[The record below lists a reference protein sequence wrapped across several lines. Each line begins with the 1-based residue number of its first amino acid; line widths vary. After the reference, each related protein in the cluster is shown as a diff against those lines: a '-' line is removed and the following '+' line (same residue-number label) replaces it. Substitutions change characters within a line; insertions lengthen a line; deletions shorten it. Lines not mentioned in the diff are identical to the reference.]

1 MYNTG
6 REVVLTVK
14 FIQGSIRNKLIVFLL
29 IAIILPMIISIFIS
43 YMYTRESLKREFIRE
58 NLNTV
63 YQGKSSIQE
72 YLENINQV
80 SLKVY
85 KEIQEPDSL
94 YQVLSGKSRNYLM
107 DREISENIHSISKE
121 NNDIVQ
127 VYLHSNS
134 NQQSYLI
141 IDGFPK
147 RTNESNPPLKQI
159 DFPKNKVDPYIE
171 STHIAHNYGMNDFP
185 YAPKDKVITI
195 HRAIYKVPLKE
206 YLGYISIDI
215 NLDSIRTMSD
225 LLYSENSEDV
235 HLIDNSGKVIYSS
248 QENIIGSKLTDDW
261 AKLLQNK
268 QTSSG
273 YFESNNE
280 DFSGITIY
288 ETVRHFE
295 QEWVLAKRIPN
306 QVLYRNA
313 NQLVLINALV
323 VTVSLIIVIL
333 ATLYISLKLT
343 SPIKEL
349 ISSIKKIKLKNMK
362 LDINMKNTDEI
373 GILAQTIK
381 NMVGTID
388 NLIMKEYR
396 LEIANKDNQL
406 KALQA
411 QINPHFIYN
420 ILQSIGAL
428 ALQNNVP
435 KIYDLTSSLGKMM
448 RYTMNTSDPIVE
460 LSKEV
465 DEVKTY
471 LELQKQRFKQKL
483 IYNISI
489 TDDIKNL
496 SIPKMILQPLVENYF
511 KHGFEHIEKPGEIT
525 INIKIIHP
533 QLLLI
538 TVEDNGK
545 GIAPDRLL
553 FVQQKLN
560 EEKTN
565 ATRIDQSIGLS
576 NVLSRIQLYFN
587 QHAQI
592 EIANR
597 EPNGVKVTLQIP
609 LRKENKYESTN
620 CG

>member
-1 MYNTG
+1 M
-6 REVVLTVK
+6 K

-147 RTNESNPPLKQI
+147 RTNESNPPLKQK

-225 LLYSENSEDV
+225 LLYSENSEDIY
-235 HLIDNSGKVIYSS
+235 LIDNSGKVIYSS

-280 DFSGITIY
+280 NFSGITIY

-362 LDINMKNTDEI
+362 LDINTKSTDEI

-489 TDDIKNL
+489 ADDIKNL

-511 KHGFEHIEKPGEIT
+511 KHGFEQIEKPGEIS
-525 INIKIIHP
+525 INIKRIHP
-533 QLLLI
+533 QLLQI

-545 GIAPDRLL
+545 GIAPDRLR

-587 QHAQI
+587 QHAKI

>member
-6 REVVLTVK
+6 REVVLNVK

-147 RTNESNPPLKQI
+147 RTNESNPPLKQK

-225 LLYSENSEDV
+225 LLYSENSEDIY
-235 HLIDNSGKVIYSS
+235 LIDNSGKVIYSS

-280 DFSGITIY
+280 NFSGITIY

-362 LDINMKNTDEI
+362 LDINTKSTDEI

-489 TDDIKNL
+489 ADDIKNL

-511 KHGFEHIEKPGEIT
+511 KHGFEQIEKPGEIS
-525 INIKIIHP
+525 INIKRIHP
-533 QLLLI
+533 QLLQI

-545 GIAPDRLL
+545 GIAPDRLR

-587 QHAQI
+587 QHAKI

>member
-6 REVVLTVK
+6 REVVLNVK

-147 RTNESNPPLKQI
+147 RTNESNPPLKQK

-206 YLGYISIDI
+206 YIGYISIDI

-225 LLYSENSEDV
+225 LLYSENSEDI

-280 DFSGITIY
+280 NFSGITIY

-362 LDINMKNTDEI
+362 LDINTKSTDEI

-489 TDDIKNL
+489 ADDIKNL

-511 KHGFEHIEKPGEIT
+511 KHGFEQIEKPGEIS
-525 INIKIIHP
+525 INIKRIHP

-545 GIAPDRLL
+545 GIAPDRLR

-587 QHAQI
+587 QHAKI

>member
-525 INIKIIHP
+525 INIKRIHP

>member
-94 YQVLSGKSRNYLM
+94 YQVLIGKSKNYLM

-147 RTNESNPPLKQI
+147 RTNESNPPLKQK

-195 HRAIYKVPLKE
+195 HRAIYKAPLKE

-215 NLDSIRTMSD
+215 NLDSVRTMSD
-225 LLYSENSEDV
+225 LLYSENSEDIY
-235 HLIDNSGKVIYSS
+235 LLDSIGKVIYSS
-248 QENIIGSKLTDDW
+248 HENIIGSKLTDDW

-280 DFSGITIY
+280 NFSGITIY

-295 QEWVLAKRIPN
+295 QEWVLAKRVPN
-306 QVLYRNA
+306 HVLYRNA

-323 VTVSLIIVIL
+323 VSVSLIIVIM

-349 ISSIKKIKLKNMK
+349 IKSIKKIKLKNMK
-362 LDINMKNTDEI
+362 LDINTKSTDEI

-388 NLIMKEYR
+388 SLIMKEYR

-435 KIYDLTSSLGKMM
+435 KIYDLTTSLGKMM
-448 RYTMNTSDPIVE
+448 RYTMNTSEPIVE

-489 TDDIKNL
+489 ADDIKNL

-511 KHGFEHIEKPGEIT
+511 KHGFEHIEKPGEIWID
-525 INIKIIHP
+525 INKIHP
-533 QLLLI
+533 KLLMI

-560 EEKTN
+560 EEKSN
-565 ATRIDQSIGLS
+565 ATRLDQSIGLS

-587 QHAQI
+587 EHAKM

-597 EPNGVKVTLQIP
+597 EPNGVKITLQIP
-609 LRKENKYESTN
+609 LRKEM
-620 CG
+620 